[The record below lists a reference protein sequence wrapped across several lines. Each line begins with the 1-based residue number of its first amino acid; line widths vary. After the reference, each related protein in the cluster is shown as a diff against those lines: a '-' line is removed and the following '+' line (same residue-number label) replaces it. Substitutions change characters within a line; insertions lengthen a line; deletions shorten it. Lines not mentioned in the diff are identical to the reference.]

1 MRRMNRVMGALRR
14 RWWVVP
20 AGAIALMAFSLGGSV
35 APAAAIPLTDV
46 IFDPSDA
53 SLPDAE
59 DLTFDALVDEVD
71 HYVNTSAPAIH
82 LRVPKFVDLGALV
95 VDDAEVEISTVT
107 KTVSIT
113 GPVILAG
120 EAVEM
125 SFALDWDDDSLPPD
139 DHPTITVSADY
150 SVDLGVSVELSIGDA
165 IGIINDFTGFEF
177 DAAGQSPDTGL
188 TEAGFTFVYDSDTGA
203 ASLDLQGGFRID
215 LDPDDL
221 VVEVLLSMTDPA
233 GTGGGKE
240 PSLFTGLRLSDD
252 DLFDHAITLEQA
264 FRGVP
269 GIAAIAGQ
277 IELPEVT
284 MSMVTPETAVV
295 KKDCGSDTAC
305 VPLRDRQIAFFG
317 SLASKLPGD
326 FAPGNTLSLA
336 AALRLDSLGPEARQA
351 FGYAAGESLLL
362 TGQLGFD
369 VTDLTDAELN
379 LVDVTLLADLPDL
392 DPGDQA
398 LLPDW
403 VRLSDASLKIEYDD
417 DNEILTTEVAAT
429 AAVTVPSEGI
439 NISVD
444 IEAQLTLDA
453 DVMTIAIDARP
464 SAANGGWDNVFGLDW
479 LDVTSVGFEVRII
492 AAEGAEIDVSGAIT
506 SSFDINGN
514 PFRVRA
520 ELELTPELAAT
531 VTVAFDGQTSI
542 YDVLEQV
549 GADTSGLPADLDLTL
564 GPVSVTARIGSGP
577 LQLSVG
583 AEGSFPFLGPGA
595 AQYLFSIHGD
605 DVLFGVRSGDASL
618 DFVTGLMGG
627 QNPFGLTDL
636 PTLGIVGINAVAGFE
651 ENSFNLSPEEDEFF
665 RAFHDC
671 GPAPAECAAY
681 TLSLIHI

>member
-1 MRRMNRVMGALRR
+1 MSRMMGAVRR
-14 RWWVVP
+14 AWWVVP
-20 AGAIALMAFSLGGSV
+20 AGAIALMAFSLGGSS
-35 APAAAIPLTDV
+35 APADAIPLSDV
-46 IFDPSDA
+46 IFDPNDIA
-53 SLPDAE
+53 LPDAE
-59 DLTFDALVDEVD
+59 DLTFDAVVDEIQDQVGD
-71 HYVNTSAPAIH
+71 IH
-82 LRVPKFVDLGALV
+82 LRVPKFVDLGVLV
-95 VDDAEVEISTVT
+95 VDDAAVVIASDS
-107 KTVSIT
+107 KTVSIS
-113 GPVILAG
+113 GPVVLA
-120 EAVEM
+120 EETVEM
-125 SFALDWDDDSLPPD
+125 TFAMDWDDDSLPPD

-165 IGIINDFTGFEF
+165 IGIINDLTGFEF
-177 DAAGQSPDTGL
+177 DATGQSPDTGL
-188 TEAGFTFVYDSDTGA
+188 TEAGFTFVYDSDTAA

-233 GTGGGKE
+233 GTGVGKE

-252 DLFDHAITLEQA
+252 DLFDHTITLEQA

-269 GIAAIAGQ
+269 GIAAFAGR

-295 KKDCGSDTAC
+295 KKTCGSDPAC
-305 VPLRDRQIAFFG
+305 TPLRERQIAFFG

-403 VRLSDASLKIEYDD
+403 IRLSDAHLKIEYDD
-417 DNEILTTEVAAT
+417 DNEILTAEVAAT
-429 AAVTVPSEGI
+429 AAVQVPSQGI
-439 NISVD
+439 DLAVD

-453 DVMTIAIDARP
+453 DMISIAIDAEP

-492 AAEGAEIDVSGAIT
+492 AVEGAEIDVSGAIT
-506 SSFDINGN
+506 SSFDIGGK
-514 PFRVRA
+514 PFSVRV
-520 ELELTPELAAT
+520 ELELSPELAAK
-531 VTVAFDGQTSI
+531 VTVAFEGQIRSTTCSERLARTPLACRPTWTSPS
-542 YDVLEQV
+542 
-549 GADTSGLPADLDLTL
+549 AR
-564 GPVSVTARIGSGP
+564 SV
-577 LQLSVG
+577 
-583 AEGSFPFLGPGA
+583 
-595 AQYLFSIHGD
+595 
-605 DVLFGVRSGDASL
+605 
-618 DFVTGLMGG
+618 
-627 QNPFGLTDL
+627 
-636 PTLGIVGINAVAGFE
+636 
-651 ENSFNLSPEEDEFF
+651 
-665 RAFHDC
+665 
-671 GPAPAECAAY
+671 
-681 TLSLIHI
+681 